1 MRIHELGQAIRK
13 ARRARNLTQ
22 ARLAKTVGISRET
35 LNLLESGLVRD
46 LGIRKVLAV
55 LDELELTMTVEPI
68 SRPRRPNFLR
78 MACTS
83 ANVSFKSALTED
95 ELVHA
100 LVTGKVPA
108 GRAAHLRSLLDETP
122 ADLLKGLAEE
132 AGKWTRPGKLEKN
145 LERLVHDSGASRKIE
160 EWLKTG

>member
-1 MRIHELGQAIRK
+1 MRIHELGHAVRN

-22 ARLAKTVGISRET
+22 AQVAKIAGISRET

-55 LDELELTMTVEPI
+55 LEELGLALTVEPI
-68 SRPRRPNFLR
+68 GRPRSPNYLR
-78 MACTS
+78 MACTT

-108 GRAAHLRSLLDETP
+108 GRTAHLRSLFDEAPTTM
-122 ADLLKGLAEE
+122 LNVLAEE
-132 AGKWTRPGKLEKN
+132 AAKWSQPGKLEKN
-145 LERLVHDSGASRKIE
+145 LERLVHDTGASRKIE
-160 EWLKTG
+160 EWQKTG

>member
-1 MRIHELGQAIRK
+1 MRIHEFGQAIRK

-46 LGIRKVLAV
+46 LGIRKVIAV
-55 LDELELTMTVEPI
+55 LEELGLALTVEPV
-68 SRPRRPNFLR
+68 SRSRRPNYLR

-100 LVTGKVPA
+100 IVTGKVPA
-108 GRAAHLRSLLDETP
+108 GRAAHLRSLLDEAPT
-122 ADLLKGLAEE
+122 DLLEGLAED
-132 AGKWTRPGKLEKN
+132 AGKWTRPARG
-145 LERLVHDSGASRKIE
+145 
-160 EWLKTG
+160 